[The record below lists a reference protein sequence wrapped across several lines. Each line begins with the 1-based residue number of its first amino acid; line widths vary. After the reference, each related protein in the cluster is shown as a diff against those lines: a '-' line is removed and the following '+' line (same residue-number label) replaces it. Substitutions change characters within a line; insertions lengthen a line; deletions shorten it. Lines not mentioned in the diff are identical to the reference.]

1 VPAPPRG
8 PPALS
13 RLVSVGPDTFSD
25 EHWGAEP
32 LLSRAADLPAPFSDL
47 LDQAAVDELIS
58 DRALRTPF
66 LRVAKDGT
74 TLADGLFT
82 EGGGVGAGI
91 CDQVSDDKLLR
102 LFAAGS
108 TLVLQGLHRSW
119 APITAFSQQL
129 AAELGHPV
137 QANAYVT
144 PPQNTGFSDHY
155 DVHDVFVVQI
165 QGEKRWRIREPV
177 RRSPLRDEP
186 WTDHRLAVERAA
198 LTAPLLEVTLAPG
211 DSLYLPRGYL
221 HAATALGGV
230 STHITFGVHSWTAHH
245 LVDDLATRAVRRA
258 SEDQLVR
265 RSLPAYLD
273 LTDSRQLTTEVEL
286 VRAAL
291 KAAIDEVSAEEL
303 VGLLADRAQ
312 NSQRAAALGVLSQAQ
327 AAATLADEQELLLR
341 PYLHARLVASDD
353 GPLLLHSRAGPLEL
367 DPADVPAVVG
377 LLSDGT
383 AHVRDLGN
391 PLARRLMLGGIVV
404 TG

>member
-1 VPAPPRG
+1 MPAPQSG
-8 PPALS
+8 HPALS

-91 CDQVSDDKLLR
+91 RDQVSDDKLLR

-221 HAATALGGV
+221 HAATALGEV

-245 LVDDLATRAVRRA
+245 LVADLATRAVRRA

-273 LTDSRQLTTEVEL
+273 LTDSRQLTAEVEL

-312 NSQRAAALGVLSQAQ
+312 NSQRAAAVGVLSQAQ

-341 PYLHARLVASDD
+341 PYLHARLVASGD

-383 AHVRDLGN
+383 AHVRDLGV